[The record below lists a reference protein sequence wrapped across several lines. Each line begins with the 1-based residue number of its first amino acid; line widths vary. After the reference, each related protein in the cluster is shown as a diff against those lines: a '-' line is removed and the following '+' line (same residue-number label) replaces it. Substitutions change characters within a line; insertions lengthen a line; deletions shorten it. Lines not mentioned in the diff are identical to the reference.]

1 MNHPLRNFQRGPT
14 WSSNND
20 PLVARNRIMDDLQ
33 FLPGIRMKSIVD
45 RDSGTIGIL
54 ECCSITTEKQ
64 HRTARVPGNCLFRY
78 SNPGP
83 QFWSHQRSV
92 LAIWERV
99 LHGSIEYRGRV
110 LRLQRGYVESG
121 NRIFEHY

>member
-20 PLVARNRIMDDLQ
+20 PLVASNRIMDDLQ

-54 ECCSITTEKQ
+54 ECCSITIVRQ
-64 HRTARVPGNCLFRY
+64 HDFGFWTLR
-78 SNPGP
+78 GP
-83 QFWSHQRSV
+83 R
-92 LAIWERV
+92 LEC
-99 LHGSIEYRGRV
+99 GRP
-110 LRLQRGYVESG
+110 LLWCAAKICRLSDVRLVDR
-121 NRIFEHY
+121 N

>member
-20 PLVARNRIMDDLQ
+20 PLVASNRIMDDLQ

-54 ECCSITTEKQ
+54 ECCSITIETRRKGTDMLESNIWILRDLEMADFHRRQKRVEIGCIRNSLKTKTPGWRNWQ
-64 HRTARVPGNCLFRY
+64 THRT
-78 SNPGP
+78 
-83 QFWSHQRSV
+83 
-92 LAIWERV
+92 
-99 LHGSIEYRGRV
+99 
-110 LRLQRGYVESG
+110 
-121 NRIFEHY
+121 